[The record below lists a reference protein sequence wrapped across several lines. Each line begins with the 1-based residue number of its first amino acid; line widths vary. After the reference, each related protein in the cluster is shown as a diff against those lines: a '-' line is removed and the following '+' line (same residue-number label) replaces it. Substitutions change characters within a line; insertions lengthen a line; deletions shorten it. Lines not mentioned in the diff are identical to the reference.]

1 MTLFPRER
9 GTLARAFVLRWA
21 GEAQRTHGLTP
32 EAWSQRLVPRFARAP
47 AGDLHAALASPGFRE
62 AVARLQGAP
71 GRPAAAKVEPGAPS
85 DHVYTPLTPCRLVDT
100 RLMFEG
106 PVVADGMRSF
116 IFAGLHSYRAQGG
129 LDGDCGL
136 REVEPSAVV
145 VNLTAVQPGAPG
157 YATLYPFGTPRPL
170 ASSLNYPVGDTRGNL
185 VVVRVAGPA
194 SAADATLYTF
204 ARAHY
209 VADVVGYYA
218 PPRAAGLQC
227 LRSAAW
233 TAEGTGIVTVEAPGC
248 PDGYSPIAANCST
261 SAEATL
267 VTAMRVSAGRS
278 RSKLRLSVRGL
289 SVAMDVRPLLT
300 TTLNFRS
307 RSVCCCCPKSMAMS
321 DEGSLVMTW
330 KSRSGLPAAVT
341 SKNCGNWAG
350 STS

>member
-1 MTLFPRER
+1 MTTFALHTLLFLFAPAVLAVASAAPASRAPAARPDLAPAEAVTLSPRER

-47 AGDLHAALASPGFRE
+47 AGDLHAALASPRFRE

-227 LRSAAW
+227 LRSDAW

-267 VTAMRVSAGRS
+267 VTAGVDGCQARS
-278 RSKLRLSVRGL
+278 
-289 SVAMDVRPLLT
+289 T
-300 TTLNFRS
+300 
-307 RSVCCCCPKSMAMS
+307 
-321 DEGSLVMTW
+321 
-330 KSRSGLPAAVT
+330 AAVRAT
-341 SKNCGNWAG
+341 VTATAICCRVPGRG
-350 STS
+350 